1 MTLSVYIFL
10 SGRYL
15 LPDCTGCAPRG
26 CSRRAVLGDVSPFRL
41 LPHLATVSCSPAQ
54 RNRPLASTKSAA
66 KSMTLPTANWM
77 AAAES
82 TRAVLSIP
90 RLSLSMRA
98 QQTLR
103 CLVTCYL
110 CDWSEPECAARSRT
124 LPACGES
131 ASCPLPLQ
139 AGRSGRRGCAPRSS
153 ATWSRPRVTRTSTP
167 WDGSRTG
174 STTSTRAACGR
185 SSSLGPR
192 ASEWST
198 SSRSTSRRPPE
209 PARSSPSGAPS
220 LWRPPLTR
228 PCVTRG
234 LRCARRA
241 PRDRC
246 Q

>member
-1 MTLSVYIFL
+1 MTIVRVTAVYSPIVLRVHRGRAPCSVA
-10 SGRYL
+10 R
-15 LPDCTGCAPRG
+15 
-26 CSRRAVLGDVSPFRL
+26 V
-41 LPHLATVSCSPAQ
+41 LATASCSPAQ
-54 RNRPLASTKSAA
+54 RNQPLASTKSAA

-77 AAAES
+77 AAAGS

-153 ATWSRPRVTRTSTP
+153 ATWSRPRGTRTSTP

-198 SSRSTSRRPPE
+198 SSRSTSGDRPSRRDPLPLAH
-209 PARSSPSGAPS
+209 PPSGA
-220 LWRPPLTR
+220 LPLL
-228 PCVTRG
+228 G
-234 LRCARRA
+234 RA
-241 PRDRC
+241 
-246 Q
+246 